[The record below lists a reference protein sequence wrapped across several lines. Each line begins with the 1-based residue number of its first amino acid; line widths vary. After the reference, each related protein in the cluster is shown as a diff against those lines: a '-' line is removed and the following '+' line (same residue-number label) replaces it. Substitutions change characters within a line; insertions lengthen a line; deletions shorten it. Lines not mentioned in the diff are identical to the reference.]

1 MKSKL
6 SQYKFLCNLNTFLD
20 YLSKRSFHLWC
31 APCILFFTN
40 CSCYSFSWRTAA
52 SVIHHLVFLPQA
64 GFKPGTH
71 DSLSTWIW
79 RWWWLRP
86 LGHHSRLW
94 LTIII
99 ITLSVH
105 AIPNFYSVCLKDVK
119 DRNTID
125 LKHSLETKEKFC
137 LSRRQFHFSFKILEV
152 VDNFNTV
159 NIRKPNIW
167 NTDTCC
173 LPYVG

>member
-1 MKSKL
+1 MPDL
-6 SQYKFLCNLNTFLD
+6 SQAWFPNYINAAWHYLMPLDIKGQSFRICFYQNLTKILNKKKTTHTCTIHRGVWNLPH
-20 YLSKRSFHLWC
+20 KFHLYL
-31 APCILFFTN
+31 I
-40 CSCYSFSWRTAA
+40 Y
-52 SVIHHLVFLPQA
+52 
-64 GFKPGTH
+64 
-71 DSLSTWIW
+71 
-79 RWWWLRP
+79 
-86 LGHHSRLW
+86 
-94 LTIII
+94 
-99 ITLSVH
+99 ITLSMNV
-105 AIPNFYSVCLKDVK
+105 IPNFYSVCLKDVK